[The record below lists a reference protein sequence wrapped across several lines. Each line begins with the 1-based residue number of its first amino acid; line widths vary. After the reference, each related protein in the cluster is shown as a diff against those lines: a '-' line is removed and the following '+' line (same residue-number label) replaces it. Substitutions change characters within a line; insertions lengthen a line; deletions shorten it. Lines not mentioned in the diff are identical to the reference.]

1 MKAHCAP
8 RPQPRAL
15 RGAATRTLAPL
26 RPTRRAAVHS
36 NRISSLQKR
45 QFSPQRFDLMGR
57 NAVRKST
64 RVPCTPSRLEENAAG
79 RVMAPFCRHR
89 TIPGCYD
96 AYRQCSTRS
105 SPRLM
110 RGAPPRRTAACT
122 RRPLRHGSDW
132 VENKPLGPRP
142 THRPAGGAQARTFGQ
157 RRLIDTQP
165 LISTLPLE
173 WKKA

>member
-64 RVPCTPSRLEENAAG
+64 RVPCTPSRLEEENAAG

-89 TIPGCYD
+89 TIPGCDD

-105 SPRLM
+105 NPRLM

-122 RRPLRHGSDW
+122 RRSLRHGSDRGSLHRDMI
-132 VENKPLGPRP
+132 KTRP
-142 THRPAGGAQARTFGQ
+142 SSSTRPPVTSQMTQTTHSA
-157 RRLIDTQP
+157 D
-165 LISTLPLE
+165 STRSGSG
-173 WKKA
+173 